1 MSEQRKIQAENG
13 SSLFVNKLSAGA
25 GQNKKINEK
34 DNGNIPSNLN
44 AKKNEMFKNK
54 GDYQCMQSSHQ
65 QMGDL
70 GPQTTRNKKMNNK
83 QIDEDNI
90 NNQNPENN
98 TLNNKKNKGPSAK
111 DYFNTDMNNGMMQSE
126 YSEYKGKLATKGSYE
141 QYSKII
147 ESIVMHKVLLEQQEV
162 PLFLRNPDP
171 EITKNYKGIMNDFG
185 SSGFLNF
192 NTIL

>member
-1 MSEQRKIQAENG
+1 
-13 SSLFVNKLSAGA
+13 
-25 GQNKKINEK
+25 
-34 DNGNIPSNLN
+34 
-44 AKKNEMFKNK
+44 
-54 GDYQCMQSSHQ
+54 
-65 QMGDL
+65 
-70 GPQTTRNKKMNNK
+70 
-83 QIDEDNI
+83 
-90 NNQNPENN
+90 
-98 TLNNKKNKGPSAK
+98 
-111 DYFNTDMNNGMMQSE
+111 MNNGMMQSE